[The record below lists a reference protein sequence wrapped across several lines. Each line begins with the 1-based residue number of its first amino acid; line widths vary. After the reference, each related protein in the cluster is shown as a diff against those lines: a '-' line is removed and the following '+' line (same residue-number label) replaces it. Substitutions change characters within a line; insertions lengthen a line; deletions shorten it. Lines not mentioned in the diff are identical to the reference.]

1 MVGLGR
7 VVVAASSR
15 FPIALTFDMDAE
27 TLWLGRDPESANKPI
42 WLSQGRYGPRE
53 GLPRILALLSRHQIR
68 TTFFIPGMVIERYPD
83 QVRMII
89 DAGHEIAH
97 HSYSHRWLDTLG
109 EAQEREEMERGAEI
123 IERVTGR
130 SPIGYRSPAAEF
142 TPHTV
147 DLMIEFGI
155 KYSSNMFD
163 ADSPY
168 LLENRG
174 VATSIVELPF
184 AWCLDDAP
192 FFLYSNRLP
201 GRVMAAPSAVLETW
215 TREFDGLAAE
225 PGRCFVLAMHPQIIG
240 RPSRLWVLE
249 QFIEHAM
256 TNPTSWFARCEEI
269 AAAAAQTLAPHPQIG
284 QVGER
289 PREK

>member
-1 MVGLGR
+1 MTSAL
-7 VVVAASSR
+7 SPR
-15 FPIALTFDMDAE
+15 FPVALTFDLDAE
-27 TLWLGRDPESANKPI
+27 TLWLARDPESANKPI
-42 WLSQGRYGPRE
+42 WLSQGTYGPNE
-53 GLPRILALLSRHQIR
+53 GLPRILALLARHEIQ
-68 TTFFIPGMVIERYPD
+68 TTFFIPGMVIERYPQ
-83 QVRMII
+83 QVRRII
-89 DAGHEIAH
+89 DAGHEVAH
-97 HSYSHRWLDTLG
+97 HSYSHRWLDTLD
-109 EAQEREEMERGAEI
+109 EEQEREEMRRGAEI
-123 IERVTGR
+123 IQRVTGR

-168 LLENRG
+168 LLQNRG
-174 VATSIVELPF
+174 VTTNIVELPF

-201 GRVMAAPSAVLETW
+201 GRSMAAPSAVLETW

-225 PGRCFVLAMHPQIIG
+225 PGRSFVLAMHPQVIG

-249 QFIEHAM
+249 QFIEHARANSK
-256 TNPTSWFARCEEI
+256 TWFAPCQEI
-269 AAAAAQTLAPHPQIG
+269 AVAAAETLMPGTRTGRVIG
-284 QVGER
+284 PSG
-289 PREK
+289 PA

>member
-1 MVGLGR
+1 M
-7 VVVAASSR
+7 AAAARR
-15 FPIALTFDMDAE
+15 FPVALTFDLDAE
-27 TLWLGRDPESANKPI
+27 TLWLARDPDSANKPV

-53 GLPRILALLSRHQIR
+53 GLPRILSLLARHEIR

-83 QVRMII
+83 QVRRII
-89 DAGHEIAH
+89 EAGHEIGH
-97 HSYSHRWLDTLG
+97 HSYSHRWLDTLD
-109 EAQEREEMERGAEI
+109 EVQERDEMQRGADI
-123 IERVTGR
+123 IQRVTGR
-130 SPIGYRSPAAEF
+130 APKGYRSPAAEF
-142 TPHTV
+142 TSHTV

-174 VATSIVELPF
+174 VSTNIVELPF

-201 GRVMAAPSAVLETW
+201 GRVMSAPSAVLETW
-215 TREFDGLAAE
+215 TREFDGLATE
-225 PGRCFVLAMHPQIIG
+225 PGRCFVLAMHPQVIG

-249 QFIEHAM
+249 KFIEHAAAN
-256 TNPTSWFARCEEI
+256 TGTWFARCDEI
-269 AAAAAQTLAPHPQIG
+269 ASASYETLAPTAAKPSG
-284 QVGER
+284 PGT
-289 PREK
+289 